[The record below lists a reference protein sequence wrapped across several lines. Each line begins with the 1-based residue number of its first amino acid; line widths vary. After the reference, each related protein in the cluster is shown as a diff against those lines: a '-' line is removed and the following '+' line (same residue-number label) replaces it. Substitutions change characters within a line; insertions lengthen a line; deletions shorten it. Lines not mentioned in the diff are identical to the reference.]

1 MKVLVT
7 YYSETGNTEKIAK
20 AIYEEVAKNHDSSL
34 KILKETKISDLD
46 NYDLVFLG
54 SATHSSDLAKPV
66 LNFIK
71 EITEKSK
78 FKIAGFVTHA
88 VYLPSEDEEITASH
102 NRWAGRCIQTFES
115 LQEEKGIEFIKF
127 FSCMGAPSPPIE
139 EFIQTSVIPTEE
151 QYNAY
156 IEIVRKHPNEE
167 DIENAKN
174 FAQSVL
180 KKCA

>member
-20 AIYEEVAKNHDSSL
+20 AIHEEASKNHNSAI
-34 KILKETKISDLD
+34 KKLKELDVSDLD

-66 LNFIK
+66 QNFIK
-71 EITEKSK
+71 EIPEKSK

-88 VYLPSEDEEITASH
+88 VYLPSENEEITASH
-102 NRWAGRCIQTFES
+102 NKWAGRTVQTFKS
-115 LQEEKGIEFIKF
+115 LQEEKGIEFIEF

-139 EFIQTSVIPTEE
+139 EFIQTSVIPTED

-156 IEIVRKHPNEE
+156 MEIVRKHPDEE
-167 DIENAKN
+167 DIKNAKK
-174 FAQSVL
+174 FVQDVL